1 MSLNINEQLK
11 SRQKKSRNLLD
22 FDLRIDSV
30 EKDDVLQLEKIKES
44 EKSFNE
50 KIKLIYRES
59 TDIIEKVKQANIYS
73 KAKEDDNGEKIY
85 AIQMLDELSMV
96 KDSLFKVP
104 EYIVIPMAVPVQ
116 FAIQEAPKYLAIK
129 HLFKSIDQCQDFD

>member
-11 SRQKKSRNLLD
+11 SRYKKSRNLLD

-59 TDIIEKVKQANIYS
+59 TDIIDKVKQANIYS

-104 EYIVIPMAVPVQ
+104 EYIVIPMAVPV
-116 FAIQEAPKYLAIK
+116 
-129 HLFKSIDQCQDFD
+129 

>member
-30 EKDDVLQLEKIKES
+30 EKDDVVYIEKIKES

-50 KIKLIYRES
+50 KIKQIYRES
-59 TDIIEKVKQANIYS
+59 TDIIHKVKQANIYE
-73 KAKEDDNGEKIY
+73 KANQEDNGQKIY
-85 AIQMLDELSMV
+85 AIQMLHQLSMAQN
-96 KDSLFKVP
+96 SLFEVP
-104 EYIVIPMAVPVQ
+104 EYIVIPMAVPV
-116 FAIQEAPKYLAIK
+116 
-129 HLFKSIDQCQDFD
+129 